1 MKSALI
7 LTTLVL
13 AAGLANAS
21 IVSGSVTK
29 VSPDKARDNL
39 FKIKTPTDT
48 KPLSVINVNKNDTV
62 FGFDEQQNVQFG
74 AAPSFDKTGLTG
86 VNANTWVSSHYVYF
100 DPKISQ
106 NIQGTVTFSD
116 TILGV
121 YFTKNSLWA
130 SHDEFGLASNVTY
143 NYANLIGLENG
154 DRSHTSILG
163 NVLSFNWTASSPG
176 DHIRVITAAVPEPE
190 TYAML
195 LAGLGLIGTIARRRK
210 AAQA

>member
-74 AAPSFDKTGLTG
+74 TAPSFDKTGLTG

>member
-13 AAGLANAS
+13 AAGMANAS
-21 IVSGSVTK
+21 IDSGFVTK

-74 AAPSFDKTGLTG
+74 TAPSFNLAGLTG